1 MDRDGRLDNAG
12 MAPNRGAGSRMTL
25 WMALLDLLILLAG
38 ATALGAACER
48 IGLTPLFG
56 YLLAG
61 TLLGPN
67 ALDLLPSHEAVASIA
82 ELGVALLLFTIG
94 IEFSWRRLRAIGPV
108 ALGGGTLQ
116 VLVTGGLAA
125 AVCLAIGLDASRA
138 VVFGAA
144 IALSST
150 AAVLRLLESRAEIDA
165 VHGRYAVGILLL
177 QDIAVV
183 PLVLVVAFLG
193 EGGSA
198 EQVGWGVARTIGFG
212 LLLVGALYVLLT
224 FVLPRLMGAR
234 VAQRSPDL
242 PVLLAV
248 VAAIGAIWLAH
259 ELGLSPALGA
269 FLAGMLLAESPFATR
284 IQADIIPFRT
294 LFVTL
299 FFCSIGMLADPVWVA
314 RNWVLL
320 AGVTLAVVVGK
331 TVVTAGVVRLFGI
344 PLGLAVAAG
353 LVLAQV
359 GEFSLLIAA
368 LARQLFLIG
377 PDEFDLI
384 VATMMTTLFLSPALT
399 AVAPRAAV
407 RVAGRA
413 RTGETAA
420 PDPEQATDEL
430 ETRASKLR
438 NHIILVGFGPA
449 GRRAAELAM
458 ADRVH
463 PTVVVDLNPR
473 GADMARSYG
482 LLSLIGD
489 AGRSE
494 VLEHLHVASAA
505 CVVITVPDPWTA
517 RRIVLQVRS
526 TAPHVPIVARS
537 RYHVHKWQLMMA
549 GADAVVDE
557 EEEVGVRIA
566 DEVRLRLSESDT

>member
-1 MDRDGRLDNAG
+1 
-12 MAPNRGAGSRMTL
+12 MTL
-25 WMALLDLLILLAG
+25 WMALLDLLILLAA

-61 TLLGPN
+61 TVLGPN
-67 ALDLLPSHEAVASIA
+67 ALDLLPSHEAVGVIA

-94 IEFSWRRLRAIGPV
+94 IEFSWRRLRSIGPV

-116 VLVTGGLAA
+116 VLLTGGLTAG
-125 AVCLAIGLDASRA
+125 VCLAIGLEPAQA

-144 IALSST
+144 VALSST
-150 AAVLRLLESRAEIDA
+150 AAVLRLLESRGEIDA

-183 PLVLVVAFLG
+183 PLVLVVAVLG
-193 EGGSA
+193 EGGSPD
-198 EQVGWGVARTIGFG
+198 QVGWGVARTIGFA
-212 LLLVGALYVLLT
+212 LLLVGALWVLLT

-248 VAAIGAIWLAH
+248 VVAIGATWLAH
-259 ELGLSPALGA
+259 ELGLSPAMGA

-284 IQADIIPFRT
+284 IQADIIPVRT

-299 FFCSIGMLADPVWVA
+299 FFCSIGMLADPGWMA
-314 RNWVLL
+314 RNWILL

-331 TVVTAGVVRLFGI
+331 SLVTAGVVRMFGV
-344 PLGLAVAAG
+344 PLGLAVATG

-368 LARQLFLIG
+368 LARQLSLIG
-377 PDEFDLI
+377 AGEFDLI
-384 VATMMTTLFLSPALT
+384 VATMMTTLFLSPALV
-399 AVAPRAAV
+399 AAAPRVAV
-407 RVAGRA
+407 RVGGRA
-413 RTGETAA
+413 PIRAGVVAA
-420 PDPEQATDEL
+420 SGDTSDEPEG
-430 ETRASKLR
+430 RAAKLV

-449 GRRAAELAM
+449 GRRVAELAM
-458 ADRVH
+458 GDRVH
-463 PTVVVDLNPR
+463 PTVAVDMNPR

-482 LLSLIGD
+482 LMSLIGD

-526 TAPHVPIVARS
+526 LAPHVPIVARS
-537 RYHVHKWQLMMA
+537 RYHVHRWQLIMA

-557 EEEVGVRIA
+557 EDEVGVRIA
-566 DEVRLRLSESDT
+566 DEVRLRVE